1 MEIKE
6 NLHLGETSM
15 VAFRGEVLTA
25 KVGDT
30 LSVVI
35 HGEKPCGG
43 HGKCGKC
50 KVIVTGDASPV
61 TDAERECLSDEALA
75 RGVRLACMTKVTGD
89 CRVFS
94 VDEATEARILTE
106 AQSAVYTVDPTFC
119 NYGVAID
126 VGTTTLVGR
135 LYNDKGECLTEEA
148 VLNPQSEWGAD
159 VISRIEASMRGAR
172 EALAEAIRAAINRML
187 TALAERAGISSYE
200 IDRAVITGNTV
211 MLSLLCSEQ
220 PMIMSTSCLAIFAK
234 AS

>member
-1 MEIKE
+1 MGIKE
-6 NLHLGETSM
+6 NLLVGETAT

-30 LSVVI
+30 LSAVI

-50 KVIVTGDASPV
+50 KVIVTGEASPV
-61 TDAERECLSDEALA
+61 TDAERECLSDEALT

-119 NYGVAID
+119 HYGVAID

-135 LYNDKGECLTEEA
+135 LYNDTGECLAEDA
-148 VLNPQSEWGAD
+148 VLNPQSRPSD
-159 VISRIEASMRGAR
+159 
-172 EALAEAIRAAINRML
+172 
-187 TALAERAGISSYE
+187 
-200 IDRAVITGNTV
+200 
-211 MLSLLCSEQ
+211 LL
-220 PMIMSTSCLAIFAK
+220 
-234 AS
+234 